1 MTIGKKIAFDA
12 KPNRTD
18 CYLRFSDAYVDIDS
32 AVTVGDPNSKIRI
45 KTMFRV
51 LQYHP
56 SSPSANR
63 VFTVHNNSPWLSL
76 DYASMTAA
84 GGPYPNALYFNI
96 ASSTYMGCSVLGD
109 AVRVM
114 QWFSVDATYHAGHL
128 TYSVDNLTADL
139 HYDVDEHAAGQLT
152 SMNGIQIGGERRS
165 GYYGGM
171 YADLAYLDW
180 WVDDDQ
186 TLSLRPS
193 EKNALYDKVSM
204 RDYYVSNGGT
214 LEYRR
219 MSED

>member
-18 CYLRFSDAYVDIDS
+18 CYLRFSDAYVDIDR
-32 AVTVGDPNSKIRI
+32 ALTVKDANSTIRI

-51 LQYHP
+51 CQYRP
-56 SSPSANR
+56 SSPDSNR
-63 VFTVHNNSPWLSL
+63 VFTVHNGVPWLSL
-76 DYASMTAA
+76 DYASAA
-84 GGPYPNALYFNI
+84 GGGAYPNALYFNI
-96 ASSTYMGCSVLGD
+96 ASSVYMGCSVLGN
-109 AVRVM
+109 AVRTM
-114 QWFSVDATYHAGHL
+114 QWFSIDATYHARHL
-128 TYSVDNLTADL
+128 TYSVDNITADL
-139 HYDVDEHAAGQLT
+139 HYDVDEYSTDDLS

-180 WVDDDQ
+180 WVDDEQ

-193 EKNALYDKVSM
+193 KNDALYDEVSKTEHF
-204 RDYYVSNGGT
+204 VSNGGT

-219 MSED
+219 MSDD